1 MMSRTPTL
9 IEFEV
14 KVVKVSGSLRMT
26 IPKEVCK
33 ALQIGAGDTV
43 LVTVTDHTMEV
54 RKRA

>member
-1 MMSRTPTL
+1 M

-14 KVVKVSGSLRMT
+14 KVAKVSGSLRMT

-33 ALQIGAGDTV
+33 SLQIQVGDKM

-54 RKRA
+54 RKKSI